1 METHEKYIK
10 PITDNS
16 IGNQTIVLFSLDELR
31 FALYLSAVERIVRT
45 VEITPLPKAPEIVMG
60 VVNFHGEIIP
70 VINIRKRFNLPARE
84 IELDD
89 QLIIARTSKRLVGL
103 LVDSVSG
110 VHELE
115 HHQLTATEGAF
126 PYADYLSGIASIDN
140 DIVLIHDLEK
150 FLSLDEQQVM
160 DEVLSTGEK

>member
-1 METHEKYIK
+1 MN
-10 PITDNS
+10 DLNS
-16 IGNQTIVLFSLDELR
+16 NGNQTIVLFRHDELR
-31 FALYLSAVERIVRT
+31 YALYLSAVQRVVST

-60 VVNFHGEIIP
+60 IVNFHGEIIP
-70 VINIRKRFNLPARE
+70 VINIRKRFNLPERE

-115 HHQLTATEGAF
+115 HYQLTATEGAF
-126 PYADYLSGIASIDN
+126 PYADYLSGIAKVEN
-140 DIVLIHDLEK
+140 NIVLIHDLEK

>member
-1 METHEKYIK
+1 MDVREKYIK
-10 PITDNS
+10 IKTDNS
-16 IGNQTIVLFSLDELR
+16 IGDQTIVLFSLDEQR
-31 FALYLSAVERIVRT
+31 YALYLSAVERIVLT

-60 VVNFHGEIIP
+60 IINFHGEIIP
-70 VINIRKRFNLPARE
+70 IINIRKRFNLPARE

-115 HHQLTATEGAF
+115 QLQLTGTEGAF
-126 PYADYLSGIASIDN
+126 PYADYLSGIARIEN
-140 DIVLIHDLEK
+140 NIVLIHDLEK

-160 DEVLSTGEK
+160 DEILSTGEK